1 MATDEID
8 PEKDPLKAASAI
20 TVPQVAATPV
30 PTPPVI
36 SRAVINEMMLKK
48 AKWPSKAPPPD
59 SLVDL
64 VRRLSRARR
73 IGYLDHA
80 DERLAERGFD
90 VFDVYAT
97 LENGYLA
104 DNIVAGVNEGE
115 WKVKIVDVPEGK
127 SRKMGVVTIVV
138 RDRRLLIK
146 TVEWEDR

>member
-8 PEKDPLKAASAI
+8 PEKDPLKAASA
-20 TVPQVAATPV
+20 TMVPQVAATPA

-36 SRAVINEMMLKK
+36 SRAVINEIMLKK

-59 SLVDL
+59 ALLDL
-64 VRRLSRARR
+64 IRRLSRERR

-90 VFDVYAT
+90 VFDVYGT
-97 LENGYLA
+97 LEKGYLA
-104 DNIVAGVNEGE
+104 DNIEAGVNEGE
-115 WKVKIVDVPEGK
+115 WKVKIVDVPEGT

-138 RDRRLLIK
+138 KDRRLLIK